1 MAITRCILRMGLIGG
16 LALGAATLL
25 WPQTTMSVFNKART
39 NAQAM
44 LDQCSDNPEAL
55 RRELTRLA
63 EVYPERIADVRG
75 EIAEVEHQLNELD
88 RDVEV
93 ASRVVAMT
101 TDDLEELRTLVAR
114 AEQRSES
121 TARPVAIRFESVRFS
136 INEAYSEARRINQVR
151 QQYKDRLAY
160 DQQQRQFLGEQRD
173 RLSEIL
179 VKLEDEFNTYQAQL
193 WQLDRQIDAV
203 QRNER
208 LIELTKEQQATLET
222 FDRMGKV
229 QNLKQLEAKLAE
241 LRTVQEA
248 QLQALAKSDLRF
260 DYEDMA
266 RSQIEG
272 RDVLEFNDDPFS
284 DLYEEIESDD
294 NAPAEVEEISNSS
307 NSVAWAN

>member
-16 LALGAATLL
+16 LALGAATFL

-39 NAQAM
+39 NAQA
-44 LDQCSDNPEAL
+44 LIDQCSDNPEAL
-55 RRELTRLA
+55 RRELARLA

-75 EIAEVEHQLNELD
+75 EIAEVEHHLAQLD
-88 RDVEV
+88 HDVEI
-93 ASRVVAMT
+93 ASHVVALT
-101 TDDLEELRTLVAR
+101 TEHLEELRTLVAR

-136 INEAYSEARRINQVR
+136 INEAYTEARRINQVR

-160 DQQQRQFLGEQRD
+160 DQQQQQFLGEQRD
-173 RLSEIL
+173 RLTEIL

-208 LIELTKEQQATLET
+208 LIELTKEQQATLES

-248 QLQALAKSDLRF
+248 QLQALENRNLHH
-260 DYEDMA
+260 DYEDIA

-272 RDVLEFNDDPFS
+272 RDVLKYNDDPFS
-284 DLYEEIESDD
+284 DLYEEIELDD
-294 NAPAEVEEISNSS
+294 EPTEVEEISNSS